1 VFAVVA
7 FTVCYGFLLEEAH
20 ILATRPERRGRV
32 ILAHPREREET
43 DWSLMFDR
51 EGGPAVSN

>member
-20 ILATRPERRGRV
+20 VLATRPERRGRV
-32 ILAHPREREET
+32 ILAHPRGGRTT
-43 DWSLMFDR
+43 DWSLMFER